1 MKTKRFAEGIT
12 ETIFGSRNEW
22 LSNRQKGIGGSE
34 ASAII
39 GQNPYLTN
47 TGLWEIKTGRKERQD
62 ISNEPYVIYGQK
74 AETHIRSLFKLDYP
88 DMKVY
93 YDRNNSFS
101 NDRYPFALA
110 SLDGWMKDPD
120 GRFGILEIKTSNVVS
135 SMAKESWKDRLP
147 NNYYCQILW
156 YMGVLDAQ
164 FACLTANLKYQ
175 YDSKGFDLK
184 TVTRHYWIERKDVEE
199 DINYLFSEAEKF
211 WDCVK
216 EDKEPG
222 LIIPGI

>member
-1 MKTKRFAEGIT
+1 MKVKRFGEGVT
-12 ETIFGSRNEW
+12 ETIFDSREEW
-22 LSNRQKGIGGSE
+22 LENRTKGIGGSE

-47 TGLWEIKTGRKERQD
+47 DELWKIKTGRKERQD
-62 ISNEPYVIYGQK
+62 ISNQPYVVYGQK

-93 YDRNNSFS
+93 YNANNSFY
-101 NDRYPFALA
+101 NEKYPFALA

-120 GRFGILEIKTSNVVS
+120 GRLGILEIKTSNIVS

-147 NNYYCQILW
+147 MNYYCQVLW
-156 YMGVLDAQ
+156 YMGVLDAD

-175 YDSKGFDLK
+175 YDRKGIDLK
-184 TVTRHYWIERKDVEE
+184 TVTRHYWIERKDADE
-199 DINYLFSEAEKF
+199 DIQYLFKKAAEF
-211 WDCVK
+211 WECVEK
-216 EDKEPG
+216 DKEPG